1 VKGYF
6 RSVRRVHLSN
16 GPTVPV
22 ASVHKVLKA
31 DLQWSMFLR
40 SFGQS
45 VYPDDISILTKRDVT
60 LVPDRLEVPWY
71 VYYGLRPDSEE
82 SSMEVLNQWRLIRI
96 ESGHEFHRVMSPV
109 ITYINM
115 KRSQYALEDARY
127 SDEEEESLSDQGD
140 VESGDLVDSTIQDV
154 SA

>member
-1 VKGYF
+1 M
-6 RSVRRVHLSN
+6 HLADKS
-16 GPTVPV
+16 TVPV
-22 ASVHKVLKA
+22 VPVYRVLES

-45 VYPDDISILTKRDVT
+45 TYPDDISILTQRDVT
-60 LVPDRLEVPWY
+60 LDPDSLEVPWY
-71 VYYGLRPDSEE
+71 VYFGLRPDAQE
-82 SSMEVLNQWRLIRI
+82 SSLEVLNRWRLLRI

-127 SDEEEESLSDQGD
+127 PDEEEESLSVQGD
-140 VESGDLVDSTIQDV
+140 IESGNLVDSTIQDV

>member
-1 VKGYF
+1 M
-6 RSVRRVHLSN
+6 RRVHLADK
-16 GPTVPV
+16 PTVPV
-22 ASVHKVLKA
+22 VPVYRVLEA

-45 VYPDDISILTKRDVT
+45 TYPDDISILTQRDVT
-60 LVPDRLEVPWY
+60 LDPDCLEVPWY
-71 VYYGLRPDSEE
+71 VYFGLRPNSQE
-82 SSMEVLNQWRLIRI
+82 SSMEVLNRWRLIRI

-127 SDEEEESLSDQGD
+127 PDEEEESLSDQGE
-140 VESGDLVDSTIQDV
+140 VESRDLADSTFQDI

>member
-1 VKGYF
+1 
-6 RSVRRVHLSN
+6 
-16 GPTVPV
+16 
-22 ASVHKVLKA
+22 
-31 DLQWSMFLR
+31 
-40 SFGQS
+40 
-45 VYPDDISILTKRDVT
+45 VT

-71 VYYGLRPDSEE
+71 VYYGLRPYSEE
-82 SSMEVLNQWRLIRI
+82 SSMEVLNQWKLIRI

>member
-1 VKGYF
+1 
-6 RSVRRVHLSN
+6 
-16 GPTVPV
+16 
-22 ASVHKVLKA
+22 
-31 DLQWSMFLR
+31 
-40 SFGQS
+40 
-45 VYPDDISILTKRDVT
+45 
-60 LVPDRLEVPWY
+60 
-71 VYYGLRPDSEE
+71 
-82 SSMEVLNQWRLIRI
+82 
-96 ESGHEFHRVMSPV
+96 MSPV